1 MKLNEIIELPPKGEQ
16 LDEVNFKQALAGGAF
31 ALGTMLSPSL
41 SQNEPVQ
48 VTAAQQAE
56 MDKASASKR
65 AEMNKAM
72 LTNTIMKKY
81 RVSPSLAQKVATL
94 AQKYEKASFPKAEDI
109 LAIAGIESSF
119 IPTAVSNLKKDPA
132 MGLMQVRPGVWELNT
147 NRLATDIEYQI
158 KSGAEILHKYY
169 KLLGSAEDAVH
180 AYNVGIGN
188 FRRGNHNIK
197 YVHKYKNERQ
207 RYRS

>member
-1 MKLNEIIELPPKGEQ
+1 MKLIEIIELPPKGEQ
-16 LDEVNFKQALAGGAF
+16 LDEINFKQALAGGAF

-56 MDKASASKR
+56 MDKASTSKR
-65 AEMNKAM
+65 AEMNRAM

-81 RVSPSLAQKVATL
+81 RVSPTLAQKVATL

-188 FRRGNHNIK
+188 FRRGKHNIK

-207 RYRS
+207 RYSS